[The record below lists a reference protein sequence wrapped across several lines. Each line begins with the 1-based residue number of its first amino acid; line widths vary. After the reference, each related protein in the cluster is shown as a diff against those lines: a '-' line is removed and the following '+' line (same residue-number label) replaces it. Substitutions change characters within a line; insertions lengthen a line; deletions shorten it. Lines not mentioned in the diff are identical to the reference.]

1 VVTATPTPLRT
12 PTPIATGGEMTAS
25 PAATATPAA
34 TSTGPI
40 PTESPT
46 PVPTVRVLVEGFGPD
61 AACAVASRVDGSN
74 DPWRTAPLAELAEAG
89 PTTFQLTSPVPEPAE
104 LVLLCFAP
112 APANLPFELPALA
125 DSNPTVVFVL
135 PDE

>member
-1 VVTATPTPLRT
+1 
-12 PTPIATGGEMTAS
+12 M
-25 PAATATPAA
+25 
-34 TSTGPI
+34 
-40 PTESPT
+40 
-46 PVPTVRVLVEGFGPD
+46 EGFGPD
-61 AACAVASRVDGSN
+61 AACAVASRANGSD
-74 DPWRTAPLAELAEAG
+74 DPWRTAPLADLAEGG

-112 APANLPFELPALA
+112 APATLPFELPALS